1 MSKKLKWN
9 GRDYIQSAMRYDLTL
24 LCLAAM
30 VVFYLSAP
38 VLAQDAQIQAPS
50 HPARP
55 GNAAMVQELQ
65 RVIDLQQKQL
75 EEQQR
80 QIDAQQKQLEAQR
93 NILLDMQQKVQGLT
107 GGVRPPEPPDA
118 KKAATQP
125 SETTPPR
132 RTDTQTTRRD
142 KAHPHEEWEG
152 SFGVE
157 TLNTRFK
164 IGGFAELDVI
174 HDTDAIASKGKFIT
188 STIVTRDATKAQ
200 GSDGQTNYSVN
211 PTRLYF
217 ETRTPVKKGRLTTFL
232 SMDFFGDALGV
243 TPDPRLRQA
252 YGEITNILF
261 GGDLMAGQAWTTFA
275 DLEAFP
281 SVLDFQGPNS
291 FFGTRQPL
299 IRWTRGVADGLKLMI
314 AAETPDNHII
324 QGADFLTAWPDGV
337 LSLVWDHTPVH
348 LMGSFVARD
357 LRASSNNGSTETAV
371 GWGGSVSGKVGMPFL
386 AEKDFMTFSV
396 TYGEGIGSDFNDQPS
411 DAVFDSAGTRLE
423 AIPVFGWF
431 ASYEHWW
438 SEQFTSTLV
447 YGALDV
453 DNRAA
458 QPPDSFDKSQ
468 YASANLVWTPTKRWL
483 FGVEGLWGK
492 RVDKDGADGTDFRT
506 QFTTRFTF

>member
-1 MSKKLKWN
+1 MSKKMKWK
-9 GRDYIQSAMRYDLTL
+9 GRVSIKSAMRYGLTL
-24 LCLAAM
+24 LYLAAAA
-30 VVFYLSAP
+30 VFYLSAP
-38 VLAQDAQIQAPS
+38 ALAQDAQIQAPS

-55 GNAAMVQELQ
+55 GNAAGVKELQ
-65 RVIDLQQKQL
+65 RTIEV
-75 EEQQR
+75 QQR
-80 QIDAQQKQLEAQR
+80 QLDEQQEQLDAQKKRLQELREQVRGMVEGAAPPKTAVVEKFKTAPS
-93 NILLDMQQKVQGLT
+93 
-107 GGVRPPEPPDA
+107 GG
-118 KKAATQP
+118 AA
-125 SETTPPR
+125 PR
-132 RTDTQTTRRD
+132 RTETQTRRRD
-142 KAHPHEEWEG
+142 KDHPHDEWKG

-157 TLNTRFK
+157 GINTRFR

-174 HDTDAIASKGKFIT
+174 HDTDAIASKGQFVT
-188 STIVTRDATKAQ
+188 STIVTRDTTKAQ

-281 SVLDFQGPNS
+281 NVLDFQGPNS

-299 IRWTRGVADGLKLMI
+299 IRWTRGVADRLKLMV

-324 QGADFLTAWPDGV
+324 QGADSLTAWPDGV

-357 LRASSNNGSTETAV
+357 LRASSNNGSTETAF
-371 GWGGSVSGKVGMPFL
+371 GWGGSVSGKVGVPFL
-386 AEKDFMTFSV
+386 AKKDFMTFSI
-396 TYGEGIGSDFNDQPS
+396 TYGEGIGSDLNDQPP
-411 DAVFDSAGTRLE
+411 DAVFDSTGGGLE
-423 AIPVFGWF
+423 AVPVFGWF

-453 DNRAA
+453 DNRAT

-483 FGVEGLWGK
+483 FGIEGLWGK